1 MNKNQLLR
9 QLPSVN
15 DIIKHEKADQLTE
28 EYNRDL
34 LIQGIR
40 DELEYQRRKILKLLD
55 KERFEEAEAIVDSL
69 TLEKI
74 LDNIASNLEKE
85 FRPQLA
91 PVVNGTGVIVHTN
104 LGRSL
109 LSKEAKE
116 MVEMVA
122 SHYNTLEIDR
132 NTGERGSRYD
142 NVEELIC
149 RLTGAE
155 AAFVVNNNAA
165 AVLLAISTFAS
176 GKEIIISRG
185 ELIEIGGSFRIPA
198 VMEQGGADLVE
209 VGTTNKVYIEDYA
222 REINENTGMLLKVH
236 TSNYKVVGFT
246 EEVGLDQLVQLGH
259 KYDIPVLDDLGS
271 GVFLDMT
278 EFGLE
283 REPTVAER
291 VEAGGDI
298 VTFSGDKILGGP
310 QAGIIVGR
318 KDLIEKM
325 KKHPLTR
332 AVRVDKYTLAALEG
346 TLKAYLRPETVID
359 KIPTLNMLSLDRDDL
374 REPAKEL
381 QASLKDV
388 LPDNIKCQ
396 IEEDISRVGGGAYP
410 LSELPTLTVTIDWP
424 GVGASKIASA
434 LRSHY
439 PPIFTRIKDEK
450 LVIDLRTLQEGDQ
463 EIIIDAFK
471 ELEVE

>member
-55 KERFEEAEAIVDSL
+55 KEKFEEAEAIVDSL

-109 LSKEAKE
+109 LSKEAKD